1 MSFTP
6 GPSGGRS
13 AINASYTV
21 LGITQTTLVDAVD
34 DSKFGQPQA
43 LSFTVNPSNVV
54 VSITNATASVFSIFN
69 VTQPGFLT
77 GRRPTTGQLYPR
89 GVYNK

>member
-1 MSFTP
+1 MANF
-6 GPSGGRS
+6 
-13 AINASYTV
+13 AYTT
-21 LGITQTTLVDAVD
+21 LGITQTTLVDAVN

-54 VSITNATASVFSIFN
+54 VNIENESGTTFGIISGTV
-69 VTQPGFLT
+69 PGFLT

>member
-1 MSFTP
+1 MANF
-6 GPSGGRS
+6 
-13 AINASYTV
+13 AYTT
-21 LGITQTTLVDAVD
+21 LGITQTTLVDAVN

-54 VSITNATASVFSIFN
+54 VSIENESGTAFGIVTE
-69 VTQPGFLT
+69 TQPGFLT